1 MQLEDSRAP
10 ALHRGENP
18 HTWSWCLLRPSP
30 VPLLCSCVVELLR
43 LCVQGCALLDRGESR
58 DLQGLA
64 RLCASLHPW
73 VLLAQRALLL
83 AHDLAVLVL
92 GQVLSSQ
99 ATNGLGLASA
109 EHHGIGHA
117 TPSNLA
123 HALLLHCLHGLHG
136 CLLLHDLHGLHGCLL
151 LHHLHGFH
159 GCLLLHRLHGLH
171 GCLLLHHLHGIMAA
185 FFFITFMAFMAAFFF
200 ITFMAFIAAF
210 FFITFGAA
218 AAFMAFIAFAM
229 VTWRARRLYTQRLS
243 DVAAL

>member
-83 AHDLAVLVL
+83 AHNLAVLVL

-136 CLLLHDLHGLHGCLL
+136 CFLLHDLHGLHGCLL
-151 LHHLHGFH
+151 LHHLHGLH
-159 GCLLLHRLHGLH
+159 GCLLLHHLHGLHGRLLLHHLHGLH
-171 GCLLLHHLHGIMAA
+171 GCLLLHHLHGLHR
-185 FFFITFMAFMAAFFF
+185 
-200 ITFMAFIAAF
+200 
-210 FFITFGAA
+210 GLLLHHL
-218 AAFMAFIAFAM
+218 
-229 VTWRARRLYTQRLS
+229 WRRCCLHGLHCLGHSDEGGLRRCVRRRTC
-243 DVAAL
+243 VAARGQLE